1 MFRSGLLALFT
12 GMLVL
17 SGGIVGQD
25 NKPKEDPKKQEAK
38 KDDPPMKAKGV
49 LPPNWKKVGLTDPQ
63 VQEIYKVQNKYD
75 VEIDKLQAK
84 IEELKANRTKDMR
97 AVLTADQ
104 KKRLDEILSGE
115 KK

>member
-1 MFRSGLLALFT
+1 MFRAGLCALFA
-12 GMLVL
+12 GLLVL
-17 SGGIVGQD
+17 SGGLIGQE
-25 NKPKEDPKKQEAK
+25 KKAKEEPKKDE
-38 KDDPPMKAKGV
+38 PPMKAKGV

-75 VEIDKLQAK
+75 AEIDKLQAK

-104 KKRLDEILSGE
+104 KKKLDEILSGE